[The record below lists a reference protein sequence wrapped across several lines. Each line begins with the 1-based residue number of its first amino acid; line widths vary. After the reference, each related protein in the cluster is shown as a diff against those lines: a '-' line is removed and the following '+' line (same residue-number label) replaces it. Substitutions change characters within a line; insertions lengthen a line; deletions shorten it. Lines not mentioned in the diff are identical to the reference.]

1 MKLST
6 QQEKF
11 IAICA
16 PSGSGKTTIYKQL
29 LKDLPLLSKSI
40 SAATRNRRGEE
51 VDGVDYYFISL
62 YEFESKIKNN
72 EFVEWEKV
80 YEGKFYG
87 TLKSE
92 IKRIHELG
100 KIPLL
105 DIDVK
110 GAQAI
115 KKIYGENAL
124 IIFIKVPLDIIKE
137 RLLKRGTDSTE
148 DIQAR
153 LLRTREEY
161 QYESKCDQVVLNID
175 LAEAQEKTKTIV
187 ENFLNS

>member
-40 SAATRNRRGEE
+40 SAATRSRRGEE

-62 YEFESKIKNN
+62 DEFESKIQNN

-124 IIFIKVPLDIIKE
+124 IIFIKVPLGIIKE

-153 LLRTREEY
+153 LERTREEY

-175 LAEAQEKTKTIV
+175 LAEAQERTKTIV